1 MPTSHHALIIAAL
14 SVVSFVAGFIDSI
27 AGGGGLILIPALL
40 FAGIPP
46 QTTLG
51 TNKFASVF
59 GTGIATLN
67 YIRNKMVVLRI
78 AAFGVAFSLL
88 GSFLGSRA
96 ILVFS
101 DATVG
106 KIIVFLL
113 PVAVAI
119 TLVPKKPRKAEVELP
134 TPKLLLAV
142 PLICLCIGFYDGFFG
157 PGTGS
162 FLILAFYL
170 LAGLDLVRASG
181 TAKVFNL
188 ASGVAALLVFL
199 RGGTVLFELGIPLA
213 LANVAGNYAGSALA
227 IKRGS
232 KIVRAF
238 LVVSLSI
245 AFVSLLLKYFKK

>member
-1 MPTSHHALIIAAL
+1 MPQTHHALIIAAL
-14 SVVSFVAGFIDSI
+14 SCVSFAAGFIDSI
-27 AGGGGLILIPALL
+27 AGGGGLLLIPALL
-40 FAGIPP
+40 VAGVPP
-46 QTTLG
+46 QSALG

-59 GTGIATLN
+59 GTGIATIN
-67 YIRNKMVVLRI
+67 FIRNKMVVWKI

-113 PVAVAI
+113 PVAVAV
-119 TLVPKKPRKAEVELP
+119 TLVPKKPREGEWELSGAR
-134 TPKLLLAV
+134 LLLAV

-170 LAGLDLVRASG
+170 LAGLDLVRASA

-188 ASGVAALLVFL
+188 ASGVSALTVFL
-199 RGGTVLFELGIPLA
+199 FGGKVLFEIGVPLA
-213 LANVAGNYAGSALA
+213 VANVAGNYAGSALA

-232 KIVRAF
+232 KVVKTF